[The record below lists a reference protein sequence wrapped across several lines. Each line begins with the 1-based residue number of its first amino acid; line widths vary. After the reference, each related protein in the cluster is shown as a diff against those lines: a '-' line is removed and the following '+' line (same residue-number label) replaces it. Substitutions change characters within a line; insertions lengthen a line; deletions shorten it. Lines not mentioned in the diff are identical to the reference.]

1 MMFCR
6 WSLIAGRVPGRTDNQ
21 VKNHWNTHLRKK
33 LGIKKQVSSSTTQ
46 PEQTQ
51 KTPLHNINYEHT
63 QNSKFVENQ
72 DSAETSNWE
81 PEIVNQQCYK
91 ESLLFPTD
99 FYLNLY
105 SPGLMEFLDENPPDQ
120 IFQNN

>member
-1 MMFCR
+1 M
-6 WSLIAGRVPGRTDNQ
+6 PGRTDNQ